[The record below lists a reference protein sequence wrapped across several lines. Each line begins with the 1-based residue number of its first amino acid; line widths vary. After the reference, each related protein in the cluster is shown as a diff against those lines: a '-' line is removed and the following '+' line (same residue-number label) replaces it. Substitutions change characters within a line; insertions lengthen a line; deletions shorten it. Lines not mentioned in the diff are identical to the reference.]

1 MQVFSF
7 AFGTG
12 HETKKIDNF
21 FQGLV
26 GMNRNYWQGIAHLS
40 IEEEKFQFY
49 HPSP

>member
-1 MQVFSF
+1 MQVFIF
-7 AFGTG
+7 VFGTG

-26 GMNRNYWQGIAHLS
+26 GMNRNYWQGIAHFS
-40 IEEEKFQFY
+40 VEEEKFQFY